1 MRKRAS
7 CTEES
12 PTPHGPIGVLEQR
25 ATGLSPSN
33 GAEVQRGA
41 LRYARGMRSKLTF
54 AFSLGILVA
63 CSANQAVQ
71 VSHVDAQPR
80 APGAFREC
88 IARLVN
94 DDPTPIPAGWTPVGG
109 AGPRYAVIL
118 CR

>member
-1 MRKRAS
+1 
-7 CTEES
+7 
-12 PTPHGPIGVLEQR
+12 
-25 ATGLSPSN
+25 
-33 GAEVQRGA
+33 
-41 LRYARGMRSKLTF
+41 MRSKLTF

-63 CSANQAVQ
+63 CSANQVVQ